1 MTAERL
7 SDDIPYPEPLVK
19 VTRGSL
25 TESRHR
31 GHVVAVD
38 GDGRL
43 VASLGA
49 PETVSFLRSACKAQ
63 QAVPLVAS
71 GAAERFGFTDRELA
85 LACAS
90 HNGEPA
96 HVETALSMLRKTGLG
111 REALRCGPQEPYS
124 EEAAEA
130 LRARGEKPSALHNN
144 CSGKH
149 AGMLALAAHLGAPLD
164 SYERPD
170 HPAQLEVARAVALF
184 AGMPLEDIAVGVDN
198 CAAPNFGVTVRAMA
212 LMTVRLVAP
221 PAGWPEETKRACR
234 RLVAAMQTHPEMVEG
249 DGELDTE
256 LMRRAAGRL
265 VSKVGAEGV
274 YTAAVLPCETWPR
287 GLGLAF
293 KLEDGD
299 RKDRA
304 RSPVALEALR
314 QLGVL
319 DDADIRALSKFAGET
334 LHNHRDEPVGEV
346 RAEFE
351 LKKPL
356 AVSP

>member
-1 MTAERL
+1 MSGE
-7 SDDIPYPEPLVK
+7 SSNDDIPVPAPLAK

-38 GDGRL
+38 GDGRV
-43 VASLGA
+43 VARLGA
-49 PETVSFLRSACKAQ
+49 PETVSFLRSACKAH

-71 GAAERFGFTDRELA
+71 GAAERFGFDERELA
-85 LACAS
+85 LACGS

-96 HVETALSMLRKTGLG
+96 HTETALSMLRKIGLDAS
-111 REALRCGPQEPYS
+111 ALRCGPQKPYS
-124 EEAAEA
+124 DEAAER
-130 LRARGEKPSALHNN
+130 LRERGEKPTPLHNN

-149 AGMLALAAHLGAPLD
+149 AGMLALAVHSGAD
-164 SYERPD
+164 VKTYERPE
-170 HPAQLEVARAVALF
+170 HPAQLEIARCVARF
-184 AGMPLEDIAVGVDN
+184 AGMPVEDMAVGVDG
-198 CAAPNFGVTVRAMA
+198 CAVPTFGVTVRAMA
-212 LMTVRLVAP
+212 LMSVRLVAP
-221 PAGWPEETKRACR
+221 DAGWDEETKRACR
-234 RLVAAMQTHPEMVEG
+234 RLVAAVQAHPEMVEG

-256 LMRRAAGRL
+256 LMRRAGGRL

-274 YTAAVLPCETWPR
+274 YTAAVLPSERWPR

-304 RSPVALEALR
+304 RSPVAVECLR
-314 QLGVL
+314 QLGAL
-319 DDADIRALSKFAGET
+319 DAADVRALAEFAGET
-334 LHNHRDEPVGEV
+334 LKNHRGDTVGEV

-351 LKKPL
+351 LEL
-356 AVSP
+356 LDS

>member
-1 MTAERL
+1 MMN
-7 SDDIPYPEPLVK
+7 DDIPYPEPLVK

-31 GHVVAVD
+31 GHVVAVE
-38 GDGRL
+38 GDGRV

-63 QAVPLVAS
+63 QAVPVVAS
-71 GAAERFGFTDRELA
+71 GAAERFGFTDAELA

-96 HVETALSMLRKTGLG
+96 HVEAALSMLRKAGLG
-111 REALRCGPQEPYS
+111 ESDLRCGTQEPYS
-124 EEAAEA
+124 KEAAES
-130 LRARGEKPSALHNN
+130 LRARGEKPSQLHNN

-149 AGMLALAAHLGAPLD
+149 AAMLALALHLGAPVEN
-164 SYERPD
+164 YESPE
-170 HPAQLEVARAVALF
+170 HPAQLEIARTIALF
-184 AGMPLEDIAVGVDN
+184 AGIPLEDIAVGVDG

-221 PAGWPEETKRACR
+221 PTDWPEATKRACR
-234 RLVAAMQTHPEMVEG
+234 RLVAAMTAHPEMVEG

-256 LMRRAAGRL
+256 LMRRARGRL

-274 YTAAVLPCETWPR
+274 YTAAVLPCERWPR

-304 RSPVALEALR
+304 RPPVAVEALR

-319 DDADIRALSKFAGET
+319 DASDVRALAKFAGET
-334 LHNHRDEPVGEV
+334 ICNHRGEKVGEV
-346 RAEFE
+346 RADFQLER
-351 LKKPL
+351 
-356 AVSP
+356 SD

>member
-1 MTAERL
+1 MSANN
-7 SDDIPYPEPLVK
+7 DIPVPAPLVK
-19 VTRGSL
+19 VTRGAI

-38 GDGRL
+38 GDGRV
-43 VASLGA
+43 VALLGA
-49 PETVSFLRSACKAQ
+49 PETVSFLRSACKPQ

-71 GAAERFGFTDRELA
+71 GAAARFRLDDKELA

-96 HVETALSMLRKTGLG
+96 HTQTALSMLRKIGLDAS
-111 REALRCGPQEPYS
+111 ALRCGPQEPYS
-124 EEAAEA
+124 EEAAES
-130 LRARGEKPSALHNN
+130 LRERGEEPDALHNN

-149 AGMLALAAHLGAPLD
+149 AGMLALAVHMGAPVEE
-164 SYERPD
+164 YERPE
-170 HPAQLEVARAVALF
+170 HPVQLEVARAVARF
-184 AGMPLEDIAVGVDN
+184 AGLPVEDIAVGVDG
-198 CAAPNFGVTVRAMA
+198 CAVPTFGVTVRAMA
-212 LMTVRLVAP
+212 LMAVRLVAP
-221 PAGWPEETKRACR
+221 EAAWDGATKQACR
-234 RLVAAMQTHPEMVEG
+234 RLVAAMLAHPEMVEG

-256 LMRRAAGRL
+256 LMRAGRGRL

-274 YTAAVLPCETWPR
+274 YTASVLPSERWPR

-304 RSPVALEALR
+304 RPPVAVECLR

-319 DDADIRALSKFAGET
+319 DDADVRALGKFSGET
-334 LHNHRDEPVGEV
+334 LKNHRGDEVGEV
-346 RAEFE
+346 RADFE
-351 LKKPL
+351 LERFD
-356 AVSP
+356 